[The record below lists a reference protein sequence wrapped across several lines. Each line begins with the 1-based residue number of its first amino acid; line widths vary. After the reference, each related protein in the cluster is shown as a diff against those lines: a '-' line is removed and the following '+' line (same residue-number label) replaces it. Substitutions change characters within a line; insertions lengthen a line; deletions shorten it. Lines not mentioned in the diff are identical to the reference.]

1 MRATTRQ
8 GVATQGAASML
19 WARVRAL
26 VSVLHRVVG
35 APDYERYLAHERMH
49 HPGRT
54 PLTREA
60 FVRERLD
67 ARYSKPG
74 ARCC

>member
-1 MRATTRQ
+1 MRALRRLID
-8 GVATQGAASML
+8 GARRAARILRFVA
-19 WARVRAL
+19 
-26 VSVLHRVVG
+26 G
-35 APDYERYLAHERMH
+35 APDYERYVAHVRAH
-49 HPGRT
+49 HPGVPPMT
-54 PLTREA
+54 CDE

>member
-1 MRATTRQ
+1 MAPILAR
-8 GVATQGAASML
+8 GAAL
-19 WARVRAL
+19 ARTVARTL
-26 VSVLHRVVG
+26 RTVMG
-35 APDYERYLAHERMH
+35 APDYERYVAHVRRH
-49 HPGRT
+49 HPGCE
-54 PLTREA
+54 PLPREA

>member
-1 MRATTRQ
+1 MRELGRRI
-8 GVATQGAASML
+8 GAWS
-19 WARVRAL
+19 RAAAQTL
-26 VSVLHRVVG
+26 RTVVG
-35 APDYERYLAHERMH
+35 APDYERYVAHVRRH
-49 HPGRT
+49 HPECR

-60 FVRERLD
+60 FVRERLE